1 MSNSGG
7 KITAPVSIEGDIMP
21 VLGETTTDLQ
31 ALCTS
36 SKINRW
42 SYIKPIE
49 DPALSEQEFSIAK
62 YKKSLARV
70 FIRAPKGTIPSAD
83 YEYRTRP
90 LRNFRALDFNG
101 YNHNSFAAKCD
112 VENSIPSNI
121 DFDNCRYSIPI
132 ELGAGNLWSDLL
144 VDTPGDRWD
153 NALLLVCKKGNEV
166 RTFRTSKENRYSNGI
181 LLFLGDSMNINRNAY
196 DKFKAM
202 GIADYTVD
210 IMAIAIP
217 QTHPDKKDGF
227 IEIESTTDYQVYPLT
242 TIGGRTW
249 NPLKKGVR
257 ISNPKPRSF
266 WSVGINEQGTY
277 RNEYIPEDCLIGGY
291 LIAFNSPTSG
301 EYLWNERG
309 AHVYTYS
316 EWKSAT
322 GDNRGGIIAKG
333 QILVGSTGFTH
344 LEGEIY
350 IRYYTFPGQN
360 NPTRPIIVQT
370 GTNAQIIW
378 GQSEV
383 TVRSENMGVHE
394 SNIDNNVF
402 VAFYFVD
409 PNERDDV

>member
-112 VENSIPSNI
+112 VVNSIPSNI
-121 DFDNCRYSIPI
+121 DFDNCRYTVPI
-132 ELGAGNLWSDLL
+132 EISPEGLWEDLL
-144 VDTPGDRWD
+144 LTTPGDRWD
-153 NALLLVCKKGNEV
+153 NALLLVCKKGSTV

-181 LLFLGDSMNINRNAY
+181 LLYFGDSMNVNRAAY
-196 DKFKAM
+196 NKFKAM
-202 GIADYTVD
+202 GIADWTVD
-210 IMAIAIP
+210 IVAVAIP
-217 QTHPDKKDGF
+217 QDHSDKADGF
-227 IEIESTTDYQVYPLT
+227 IEITSTTDYQVYPLT
-242 TIGGRTW
+242 TIAGRTW

-277 RNEYIPEDCLIGGY
+277 RNEYIPEDCIMGGY
-291 LIAFNSPTSG
+291 LIAFKTNTTG
-301 EYLWNERG
+301 DYLWNERG
-309 AHVYTYS
+309 ASTYTYA
-316 EWKSAT
+316 EWKRAT
-322 GDNRGGIIAKG
+322 GDNRGGTIAHG
-333 QILVGSTGFTH
+333 QILVGGSGYKY

-350 IRYYTFPGQN
+350 INYYKFPGQSTA
-360 NPTRPIIVQT
+360 TRPIIVQT
-370 GTNAQIIW
+370 GTNAKIQW
-378 GQSEV
+378 GATQV
-383 TVRSENMGVHE
+383 TIRSENMGVHE
-394 SNIDNNVF
+394 SNIDNNIF